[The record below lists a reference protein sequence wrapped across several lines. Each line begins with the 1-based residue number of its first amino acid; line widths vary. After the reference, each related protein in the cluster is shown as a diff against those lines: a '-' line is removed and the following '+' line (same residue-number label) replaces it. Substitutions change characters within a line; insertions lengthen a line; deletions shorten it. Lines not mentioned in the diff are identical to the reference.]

1 MDAKLAGP
9 AKVDADV
16 FFCLIHHFADAVER
30 WRGAV
35 VHQLALVDIARPCP
49 SVERRHPLEAAP
61 GGTPGSGLE
70 DRERAYRRTGKPR
83 FRGLEPPRAGKSIPP
98 PFSGARPFRGALS
111 LLSIAVLMTLHRR
124 ILDRQVGRNA
134 QQLAAAVADFGT
146 PAERFP
152 YLRILVSLI
161 ENAHPEWNQIA
172 GKDRQIAE
180 LIVQMS
186 GRTLDVSEVAAVV
199 RVRDEERGIV
209 YNEAG

>member
-1 MDAKLAGP
+1 MP
-9 AKVDADV
+9 
-16 FFCLIHHFADAVER
+16 
-30 WRGAV
+30 RG
-35 VHQLALVDIARPCP
+35 
-49 SVERRHPLEAAP
+49 
-61 GGTPGSGLE
+61 G
-70 DRERAYRRTGKPR
+70 
-83 FRGLEPPRAGKSIPP
+83 GLEPPRAGKSIPP
-98 PFSGARPFRGALS
+98 PFSGADAFRSTLS
-111 LLSIAVLMTLHRR
+111 PLSYTFLMTPTRR

-134 QQLAAAVADFGT
+134 QQLATALAEIET

-186 GRTLDVSEVAAVV
+186 GHTLEAAEVAAVV